1 MNVLLLSEYFKP
13 YDFGG
18 SEWSTYYLAK
28 GLSKKGFKI
37 TILTPKYGR
46 AQTNENVDNFKVI
59 RFPFY
64 KKIKNGK
71 QLSPFWQ
78 TNIIWL
84 LWTSFY
90 TIKYCLKNQAD
101 LIHIQGKYFLPA
113 AIVVKFLLGKKVI
126 VTLRDYILL
135 CPMGMC
141 FLEGDKACNLPNYF
155 LSDLRK
161 YLSIYMQG
169 ANRYRILIQILASI
183 RARLVSYLLRLLLM
197 FVDSKIVLSNL
208 EKDIYER
215 SGVEKMTVIA
225 NPIDTGHLLK
235 SWRKNKRVVF
245 AGRLTPG
252 KGPDMLLESIPTI
265 LEKYPEVSF
274 YFFGEGFLKP
284 RLIAK
289 AKSLK
294 ISHKIKFAGRI
305 DHQLLLNFISSS
317 AVTAVPSI
325 WPEPFGRVALE
336 SLAMSTPVVV
346 TTRTGIA
353 QSIKNER
360 WGKVVDPTSES
371 IAHGIIYVLDNFQ
384 TLQQKIKKD
393 KSEIQN
399 RWGAQVYNSYAKIY
413 RKVIV
418 Q

>member
-28 GLSKKGFKI
+28 GLSKKNFKL
-37 TILTPKYGR
+37 TILTPNYGR
-46 AQTNENVDNFKVI
+46 AHSNENVYNFEVI

-64 KKIKNGK
+64 KKIKNRK

-90 TIKYCLKNQAD
+90 TIKYCLQNQVD

-113 AIVVKFLLGKKVI
+113 AIVAKFLLGKKVI
-126 VTLRDYILL
+126 ITLRDYILL
-135 CPMGMC
+135 CPLGLC
-141 FLEGDKACNLPNYF
+141 FLEGDKACTLPNYF
-155 LSDLRK
+155 ISDLRK
-161 YLSIYMQG
+161 YISIYMQG
-169 ANRYRILIQILASI
+169 ASRYQIFIQILASI
-183 RARLVSYLLRLLLM
+183 RARLVSYFLRLLLM
-197 FVDSKIVLSNL
+197 FVDSKIALSKL
-208 EKDIYER
+208 EKDIYKR
-215 SGVEKMTVIA
+215 SGVKKMTVIA
-225 NPIDTGHLLK
+225 NPIDTDHLLK
-235 SWRKNKRVVF
+235 SWIKNKKVAF

-252 KGPDMLLESIPTI
+252 KGPDVLLESIPTI

-274 YFFGEGFLKP
+274 YFFGEGVLKA
-284 RLIAK
+284 RLITRAM
-289 AKSLK
+289 SLK
-294 ISHKIKFAGRI
+294 ISHKIKFGGRI
-305 DHQLLLNFISSS
+305 DHQNLLNFISSS

-336 SLAMSTPVVV
+336 SLAMSTPTVV

-353 QSIKNER
+353 KSIKNKK
-360 WGKVVDPTSES
+360 WGRVVNPTPES
-371 IAHGIIYVLDNFQ
+371 IAHGIIYVLDNFKALRQ
-384 TLQQKIKKD
+384 NIKKD
-393 KSEIQN
+393 KFEIQD
-399 RWGAQVYNSYAKIY
+399 RWGAQVYNSYSKIY
-413 RKVIV
+413 RKVMV